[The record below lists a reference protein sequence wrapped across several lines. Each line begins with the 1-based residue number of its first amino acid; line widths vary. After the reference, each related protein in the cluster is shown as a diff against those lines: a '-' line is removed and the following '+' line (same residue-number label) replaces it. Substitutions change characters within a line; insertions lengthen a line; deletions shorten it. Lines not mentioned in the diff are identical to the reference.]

1 MAEYTTENIDIPED
15 AEVQDYPKYVLPEK
29 LYLSLKWAALLLLP
43 LVAVFY
49 QALAGIWGL
58 PMPDEISQT
67 CSILGL
73 FIGALIGV
81 SEFKALK
88 SK

>member
-1 MAEYTTENIDIPED
+1 MTEYTTKEIPND
-15 AEVQDYPKYVLPEK
+15 AEVQDYPKYVLPEG
-29 LYLSLKWAALLLLP
+29 LYLALKWAALILMP
-43 LVAVFY
+43 LIAVFY

-58 PMPDEISQT
+58 PLPGEVSQT
-67 CSILGL
+67 CSIVGL
-73 FIGALIGV
+73 AVGALIGV

>member
-1 MAEYTTENIDIPED
+1 MVENTTRDIDIPED
-15 AEVQDYPKYVLPEK
+15 AEVQDYPKYVLPEN
-29 LYLSLKWAALLLLP
+29 LYLALKWAALLLLP
-43 LVAVFY
+43 LIAVFY
-49 QALAGIWGL
+49 QALAGIWEL

-67 CSILGL
+67 CSIFGL

>member
-1 MAEYTTENIDIPED
+1 MAKHMTKDIPEE

-29 LYLSLKWAALLLLP
+29 LYLALKWVALLLLP

-67 CSILGL
+67 CSVVGL
-73 FIGALIGV
+73 FVGTLIGV

-88 SK
+88 AK

>member
-1 MAEYTTENIDIPED
+1 MVENTTRDIDIPED
-15 AEVQDYPKYVLPEK
+15 AEVQDYPKYVLPEN
-29 LYLSLKWAALLLLP
+29 LYLALKWAALLLLP
-43 LVAVFY
+43 L
-49 QALAGIWGL
+49 LAGIWEL

-67 CSILGL
+67 CSIFGL

>member
-1 MAEYTTENIDIPED
+1 MGDHITEDIEIPEE
-15 AEVQDYPKYVLPEK
+15 AEVQDYPKYVLPEG
-29 LYLSLKWAALLLLP
+29 LYLALKWVALLLLP

-49 QALAGIWGL
+49 QALAGVWDL
-58 PMPDEISQT
+58 PMPGEISQT

-88 SK
+88 NK

>member
-1 MAEYTTENIDIPED
+1 MS
-15 AEVQDYPKYVLPEK
+15 K
-29 LYLSLKWAALLLLP
+29 LKLAAALITGALAATCWWGWLML
-43 LVAVFY
+43 AHSGQDA

>member
-1 MAEYTTENIDIPED
+1 MAEYTTRDIDIPED
-15 AEVQDYPKYVLPEK
+15 AEVQDYLKYVLPEK
-29 LYLSLKWAALLLLP
+29 LYLALKWAALLLLP
-43 LVAVFY
+43 LIAVFY

-58 PMPDEISQT
+58 PMPDEISQM

>member
-1 MAEYTTENIDIPED
+1 MAEHTTHDIDIPED
-15 AEVQDYPKYVLPEK
+15 AEVQDYPKYVLPEN
-29 LYLSLKWAALLLLP
+29 LYLALKWVALLLLP
-43 LVAVFY
+43 LIAVFY
-49 QALAGIWGL
+49 QALAGIWEL

-67 CSILGL
+67 CSIFGL